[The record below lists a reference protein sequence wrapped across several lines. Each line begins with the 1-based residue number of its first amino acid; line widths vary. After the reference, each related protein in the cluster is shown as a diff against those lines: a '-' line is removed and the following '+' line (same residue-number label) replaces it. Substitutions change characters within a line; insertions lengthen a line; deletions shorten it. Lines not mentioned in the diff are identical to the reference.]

1 MLPIQQEGNRLSL
14 WSKAVLVLGDHTHRW
29 ILFQPPHHQDTPGRR
44 PKVDGAQ
51 STVAGLQPLSLV
63 HVPDEDHGAASA
75 LRHSRHPFQNGTYLI
90 GPMHVHIVSQIC
102 LDGIQH
108 NELCPSP
115 ANRLLQPLVAEG
127 QLLLALVDDQHP
139 GAVRTGGIQ
148 PWLDGVRQ
156 PVLRR
161 LVDHIQRFQ
170 RFFILRQ
177 SLAPSQGGDHRQH
190 EGGLALAG
198 VTLDNGQLPS
208 RKVRIPEPFHLL
220 CFDLVHGDELQ
231 IRRHFLHILSCMF
244 SKAIVSFPPFS

>member
-1 MLPIQQEGNRLSL
+1 M
-14 WSKAVLVLGDHTHRW
+14 
-29 ILFQPPHHQDTPGRR
+29 
-44 PKVDGAQ
+44 
-51 STVAGLQPLSLV
+51 
-63 HVPDEDHGAASA
+63 PDEDHGAASA

-148 PWLDGVRQ
+148 
-156 PVLRR
+156 
-161 LVDHIQRFQ
+161 
-170 RFFILRQ
+170 
-177 SLAPSQGGDHRQH
+177 H